1 MCGLS
6 TRVSRGAYSCV
17 NLPAVHASV
26 HRRSR
31 RRRPDRPRDEL
42 VQLRGHRAAGG
53 AAARAGR
60 ASRTPVAGCSEM
72 LHRCS
77 CAEEVV
83 LLGAFRCADR
93 RAARCRAVAQGAD
106 RGMRGQGD
114 TACTVRPYPPRKNVG
129 RRPQFLVR
137 RSKGGSRPALRS
149 GRFRSLPSEP
159 RLPVREFPRGRR
171 AGCWLGFDASVP
183 HG

>member
-1 MCGLS
+1 
-6 TRVSRGAYSCV
+6 
-17 NLPAVHASV
+17 
-26 HRRSR
+26 
-31 RRRPDRPRDEL
+31 
-42 VQLRGHRAAGG
+42 
-53 AAARAGR
+53 
-60 ASRTPVAGCSEM
+60 M

-83 LLGAFRCADR
+83 LLGAFRCGDR

-137 RSKGGSRPALRS
+137 RSKGGVPPRIAVGAIPEPANPNRGCRCASSRAAA
-149 GRFRSLPSEP
+149 
-159 RLPVREFPRGRR
+159 VQ
-171 AGCWLGFDASVP
+171 AV
-183 HG
+183 